1 MVNIRN
7 ITSKEQY
14 EEFINNNVIVKFSA
28 DWCGPCRL
36 LEKNIINLDENKI
49 KNVLFGE
56 INVDDDFADEI
67 TSSLGIRNIPVTIF
81 FKEGKEIKRLVGLK
95 TSQDLYNEIN
105 DAYS

>member
-1 MVNIRN
+1 MANLRN

-14 EEFINNNVIVKFSA
+14 DEFIKNNVIVKFGA

-36 LEKNIINLDENKI
+36 LEKNIVNLDETKFD
-49 KNVLFGE
+49 VSFGE
-56 INVDDDFADEI
+56 VNVDDDFADEI

-81 FKEGKEIKRLVGLK
+81 FKDGKEIKRLVGLK
-95 TSQDLYNEIN
+95 TVQDLYNEIN